1 MPVAQILIAPD
12 SFKGSATSAQVA
24 KALADGWK
32 ITRPNDEIVIAPF
45 ADGGE
50 GTLDCIESV
59 TPASTRIPIM
69 VQGATG
75 VEHQSSWLLVGSD
88 TAVIEMATLCG
99 ITTLDELDP
108 LSAHSYGLGQA
119 IKAALE
125 GEHVNEILIAVGGSA
140 STDAGLGA
148 LSALGFKATDTD
160 GKELALGGSD
170 LHRLAR
176 VDIPGGLRKP
186 DRGIKILV
194 DVQSPLTG
202 LNGAAHIF
210 GPQKGADTTQVQLLD
225 EGLVHFLE
233 VLKVEDRAGFGAAG
247 GVSCGLAVLL
257 SAMIVSGVETIADL
271 IGLEEK
277 IEKSDCVIT
286 GEGSFDDQ
294 SYRGKAVGYLL
305 EVAKECERPVMI
317 ACGVNKNEESPL
329 IISLVELAP
338 SVESAMV
345 DSQRWVIECGRV
357 LASRFNH

>member
-1 MPVAQILIAPD
+1 MAQILIAPD

-32 ITRPNDEIVIAPF
+32 ITRPCDEIVIAPF

-50 GTLDCIESV
+50 GTLDCIEGV
-59 TPASTRIPIM
+59 TPGSLRIPIA
-69 VQGATG
+69 VQGATDI
-75 VEHQSSWLLVGSD
+75 EHETSWLLVGSD

-108 LSAHSYGLGQA
+108 LGAHSYGLGQA

-125 GEHVNEILIAVGGSA
+125 DERINEILVAVGGSA
-140 STDAGLGA
+140 STDAGFGA
-148 LSALGFKATDTD
+148 LSALGFKGLDSS
-160 GKELALGGSD
+160 GNQVALGGGD
-170 LHRLAR
+170 LHRL
-176 VDIPGGLRKP
+176 VSIEHPENIVNP
-186 DRGIKILV
+186 VRGIKILV

-210 GPQKGADTTQVQLLD
+210 GPQKGADLAQVHQLD
-225 EGLVHFLE
+225 DGLKHFLE
-233 VLKVEDRAGFGAAG
+233 ILGVEDQPGFGAAG

-257 SAMIVSGVETIADL
+257 GATIVSGVETIADL
-271 IGLEEK
+271 IGLQEK
-277 IEKSDCVIT
+277 IENSDCVIT

-294 SYRGKAVGYLL
+294 SYRGKAVGYVL
-305 EVAKECERPVMI
+305 EITKGIKRPVMI
-317 ACGVNKNEESPL
+317 ACGVNKNAESPS

-338 SVESAMV
+338 SVESAIA
-345 DSQRWVIECGRV
+345 DSQRWLIECGKG

>member
-1 MPVAQILIAPD
+1 VPVAQILIAPD

-32 ITRPNDEIVIAPF
+32 IMRPDDEIVIAPF

-59 TPASTRIPIM
+59 TSGSVRIPIT

-75 VEHQSSWLLVGSD
+75 IEHESSWLLVGSD
-88 TAVIEMATLCG
+88 IAVIEMATLCG

-108 LSAHSYGLGQA
+108 FGAHSYGLGQA
-119 IKAALE
+119 IKAALDDDR
-125 GEHVNEILIAVGGSA
+125 VNEILVAVGGSA

-148 LSALGFKATDTD
+148 LSALGFKWLDSS
-160 GKELALGGSD
+160 GKEIALGGGD
-170 LHRLAR
+170 LHRLASIQR
-176 VDIPGGLRKP
+176 PTNIVKP
-186 DRGIKILV
+186 SRGIKVLV

-202 LNGAAHIF
+202 LNGAAYIF
-210 GPQKGADTTQVQLLD
+210 GPQKGADADQVRLLN
-225 EGLVHFLE
+225 EGLLQFLK
-233 VLKVEDRAGFGAAG
+233 VLYVEDRAGFGAAG

-257 SAMIVSGVETIADL
+257 GAAIVSGVESVSKL

-277 IEKSDCVIT
+277 IQEADCVIT

-294 SYRGKAVGYLL
+294 SYRGKAVGYVL
-305 EVAKECERPVMI
+305 EMAKECQRPVMI
-317 ACGVNKNEESPL
+317 ACGVNKNEKSPL
-329 IISLVELAP
+329 ILSLIELAP
-338 SVESAMV
+338 SVQSATT
-345 DSQRWVIECGRV
+345 DSQRWLIECGKV

>member
-1 MPVAQILIAPD
+1 MAKILIAPD

-24 KALADGWK
+24 RALADGWK
-32 ITRPNDEIVIAPF
+32 LARPNDEVVIAPF

-50 GTLDCIESV
+50 GTLDCIENVAAQSL
-59 TPASTRIPIM
+59 RIPIT

-75 VEHQSSWLLVGSD
+75 IEHESSWLLVGGD
-88 TAVIEMATLCG
+88 TSVIEMATLCG
-99 ITTLDELDP
+99 ITTVDKLDP
-108 LSAHSYGLGQA
+108 LGAHSFGLGQA
-119 IKAALE
+119 IKAALADE
-125 GEHVNEILIAVGGSA
+125 RVREILVAVGGSA

-148 LSALGFKATDTD
+148 LSALGFKGLDLE
-160 GKELALGGSD
+160 GKELTRGGGD

-176 VDIPGGLRKP
+176 VDIPTGLRKP

-210 GPQKGADTTQVQLLD
+210 GPQKGADAKQVNALDAGLL
-225 EGLVHFLE
+225 HFLK
-233 VLKVEDRAGFGAAG
+233 VLNVEDQPGFGAAG

-257 SAMIVSGVETIADL
+257 GATIVSGVETIADL
-271 IGLEEK
+271 IGLQEK
-277 IEKSDCVIT
+277 IRLSDCVIT

-294 SYRGKAVGYLL
+294 SYRGKAVGYVL
-305 EVAKECERPVMI
+305 EIAKEIERPVMI

-329 IISLVELAP
+329 IISLIELAP
-338 SVESAMV
+338 SVQSAIS
-345 DSQRWVIECGRV
+345 DSQHWLIECGKG

>member
-1 MPVAQILIAPD
+1 MAKILIAPD

-24 KALADGWK
+24 TALADGWK
-32 ITRPNDEIVIAPF
+32 ISRPNDEIVIAPF

-59 TPASTRIPIM
+59 TPGSVRIPIT

-75 VEHQSSWLLVGSD
+75 IEHQSTWLLVGAD
-88 TAVIEMATLCG
+88 TAVIEMATICG

-108 LSAHSYGLGQA
+108 LGAHSFGLGQA
-119 IKAALE
+119 IKAVLADDR
-125 GEHVNEILIAVGGSA
+125 VNEILIAVGGSA
-140 STDAGLGA
+140 STDAGMGA
-148 LSALGFKATDTD
+148 LSALGFKGLDAD
-160 GKELALGGSD
+160 GKELARGGGE

-176 VDIPGGLRKP
+176 IETPANHRKLA
-186 DRGIKILV
+186 RGIKVLV

-202 LNGAAHIF
+202 HNGAAHIF
-210 GPQKGADTTQVQLLD
+210 GPQKGADADQVRLLN
-225 EGLVHFLE
+225 EGLLQFLK
-233 VLKVEDRAGFGAAG
+233 VLYVEDRAGFGAAG

-257 SAMIVSGVETIADL
+257 GATIVSGVESIAAL

-277 IEKSDCVIT
+277 IRVSDCVIT

-305 EVAKECERPVMI
+305 ERAKEIERPAMI
-317 ACGVNKNEESPL
+317 ACGVNKNAESSSILSL
-329 IISLVELAP
+329 IELAP
-338 SVESAMV
+338 SVQSAID
-345 DSQRWVIECGRV
+345 DSQHWLIECGKV